1 MSKIFLSYR
10 FTGEDPNQLNE
21 ILRNINSKLT
31 SKGYDVFCSFL
42 LENYFRERE
51 MSIEQIYN
59 YCLREQESCDIFM
72 PLINSNHRSSG
83 MELELEKAKE
93 LRQRQILLIRKGLE
107 FTQFRNS
114 SYKVIEYETFFNYI
128 KY

>member
-51 MSIEQIYN
+51 RDE
-59 YCLREQESCDIFM
+59 
-72 PLINSNHRSSG
+72 HRTN
-83 MELELEKAKE
+83 L
-93 LRQRQILLIRKGLE
+93 
-107 FTQFRNS
+107 
-114 SYKVIEYETFFNYI
+114 
-128 KY
+128 

>member
-1 MSKIFLSYR
+1 
-10 FTGEDPNQLNE
+10 
-21 ILRNINSKLT
+21 
-31 SKGYDVFCSFL
+31 
-42 LENYFRERE
+42 

-72 PLINSNHRSSG
+72 PLIKSNHRSSG

-114 SYKVIEYETFFNYI
+114 SDKVIEYKTFSQLYKILENTSIF
-128 KY
+128 